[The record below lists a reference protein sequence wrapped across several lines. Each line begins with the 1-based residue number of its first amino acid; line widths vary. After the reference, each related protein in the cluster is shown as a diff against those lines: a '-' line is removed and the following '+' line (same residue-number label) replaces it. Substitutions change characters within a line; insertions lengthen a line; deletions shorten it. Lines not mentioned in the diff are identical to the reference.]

1 MIDAPMFAPIIGP
14 ALITWAACTILAV
27 AAGWALTAGV
37 LKIAKAP
44 KAMVPRERIPILE
57 GERTEMRE
65 VMRGGTLIGVL
76 ERTII
81 TTAMFFGADAIVVV
95 ALAIKGLGR
104 YPELKAAPQASER
117 FIIGTFVSVAT
128 AIIIG
133 LLGRHILFAFV
144 TGTV

>member
-1 MIDAPMFAPIIGP
+1 MLDTPNFTPLLGT
-14 ALITWAACTILAV
+14 ALITWAACTLLAV

-44 KAMVPRERIPILE
+44 APRVPRDGIPILE
-57 GERTEMRE
+57 GGGTETRE
-65 VMRGGTLIGVL
+65 VMRGGTLIGIL

-81 TTAMFFGADAIVVV
+81 TTAMFFGAEAIVVV

-104 YPELKAAPQASER
+104 YPELKAAPEVSER

-133 LLGRHILFAFV
+133 LLGRHILFALV
-144 TGTV
+144 AGTL